1 METRANY
8 IMVGSFV
15 LAFSIGLVIFVLWLA
30 KFQHDV
36 EFRRYDIIFKGS
48 VTGLSD
54 GAAVRYNG
62 VKVGEVVFIG
72 LDREN
77 PSRVRALVEVESN
90 TPVRVDTEASLAFQG
105 LTGKRYILLSG
116 GSLDS
121 EELTKTPEQK
131 RPVIRSKPSP
141 IDQVMEGAPEAIAS
155 ANALLIQANE
165 IVGPENRE
173 RITQILENTATLSET
188 LAGKSDQVGATVD
201 DLAET
206 MANLRGTTAA
216 LNEMAT
222 GLREDSKR
230 LTESAEDALTAVETM
245 AGSIDDSVNEASDEV
260 TGLIKDMRVTAKAFS
275 DMAKEFRAIAEENRK
290 PLRDFT
296 TSGLY
301 EVTTLLIEVRGL
313 VAGLNRMTTEVE
325 RDPARFLFGNQQQGY
340 ETQQ

>member
-15 LAFSIGLVIFVLWLA
+15 LAFSVGVVFFVLWLA
-30 KFQHDV
+30 KFQRDV
-36 EFRRYDIIFKGS
+36 DFNRYDIIFQGS
-48 VTGLSD
+48 VTGLTE
-54 GAAVRYNG
+54 GNAVRYNG

-77 PSRVRALVEVESN
+77 PSRVRALVEVEEN
-90 TPVRVDTEASLAFQG
+90 TPVRVDTKASLAFQG

-121 EELTKTPEQK
+121 AELTKTAEQK
-131 RPVIRSKPSP
+131 RPVIASKPSP

-173 RITQILENTATLSET
+173 RITEILDNTATVSRT
-188 LAGKSDQVGATVD
+188 LAGRSDQIGATID

-206 MANLRGTTAA
+206 MANLRGTTGA
-216 LNEMAT
+216 LRTMAE
-222 GLREDSKR
+222 GLREDSER
-230 LTESAEDALTAVETM
+230 LTASAEEALSAVETM
-245 AGSIDDSVNEASDEV
+245 AGSIDSSVNEAGDEV
-260 TGLIKDMRVTAKAFS
+260 TGLIKDMRVTAKSFS
-275 DMAKEFRAIAEENRK
+275 TMAKEFQAIAAENRK

-301 EVTTLLIEVRGL
+301 ELNTLLIEARSL
-313 VAGLNRMTTEVE
+313 LAGLNRMTTEVE

>member
-8 IMVGSFV
+8 VMVGGFV
-15 LAFSIGLVIFVLWLA
+15 LAFSVGLVFFVLWLA

-36 EFRRYDIIFKGS
+36 EFIRYDIIFQGS

-105 LTGKRYILLSG
+105 LTGKRYVLLSG

-121 EELTKTPEQK
+121 DKLTQKADEK
-131 RPVIRSKPSP
+131 RPVIPSKPSP
-141 IDQVMEGAPEAIAS
+141 IDQVMQGAPEAIAS

-173 RITQILENTATLSET
+173 RINEILDNTATLTRT
-188 LAGKSDQVGATVD
+188 LAEKSDRIGATMD
-201 DLAET
+201 DLAAT
-206 MANLRGTTAA
+206 MANLRETTGA
-216 LNEMAT
+216 LQTMAE
-222 GLREDSKR
+222 GLREDSER
-230 LTESAEDALTAVETM
+230 LTASAEDALSAVETM

-260 TGLIKDMRVTAKAFS
+260 TGLIKDMRVTAKSFS
-275 DMAKEFRAIAEENRK
+275 TMAKEFQAIASENRK
-290 PLRDFT
+290 PIRDFT

-301 EVTTLLIEVRGL
+301 ELNTLLIEARSL
-313 VAGLNRMTTEVE
+313 LAGLNRMTTEVE